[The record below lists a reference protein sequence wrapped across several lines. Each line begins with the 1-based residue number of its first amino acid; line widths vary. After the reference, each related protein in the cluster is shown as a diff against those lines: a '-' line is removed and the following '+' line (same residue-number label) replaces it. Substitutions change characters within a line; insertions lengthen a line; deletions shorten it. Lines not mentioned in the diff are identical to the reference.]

1 MAMKWCSNLEVAK
14 KSCPVVFQGHPW
26 NFKVTRDK
34 YRRFWVELSISGLSL
49 RFEFTDGFEMIYKAL
64 ISIEVVPYCLSRS
77 SIQFQG
83 HRGLKI
89 ANFDPNWAFLDC
101 NCSLNS
107 PIGLKWCTKL
117 DVVQKVPYCFSRSSI
132 KFEGHMDRKIKDL
145 NPILSKITRLVAAMK
160 SLRFALFINLNIWK
174 YMKLNLLQIT
184 SFSFFLFA
192 LWMTR
197 KI

>member
-1 MAMKWCSNLEVAK
+1 M
-14 KSCPVVFQGHPW
+14 
-26 NFKVTRDK
+26 
-34 YRRFWVELSISGLSL
+34 ELSISGLSL
-49 RFEFTDGFEMIYKAL
+49 RFEFTDGFEMIYKAVS
-64 ISIEVVPYCLSRS
+64 SIEVVPCCLSRS

-83 HRGLKI
+83 HKGLKI

-117 DVVQKVPYCFSRSSI
+117 DVVQKVPYCSSRSSI
-132 KFEGHMDRKIKDL
+132 KFEGHMDRKINDL

-160 SLRFALFINLNIWK
+160 SLRFALFINLNIWNIWK
-174 YMKLNLLQIT
+174 YMKLNLLQIA
-184 SFSFFLFA
+184 SFSFFVFA
-192 LWMTR
+192 LWMTL